1 VLLGII
7 ALEEFSSAAG
17 ERESQTASVFCNAFP
32 ISYFIDQRR
41 LTFWYKIQN
50 SNNIVLRTLSSS
62 KHYSFVAIAVKYGT
76 NSHNVSFKN
85 AVWQTFSSA
94 VLVKC

>member
-1 VLLGII
+1 MLLGII

-17 ERESQTASVFCNAFP
+17 ERASNRFSITAMLSPFP
-32 ISYFIDQRR
+32 TL
-41 LTFWYKIQN
+41 LTWYKMQN
-50 SNNIVLRTLSSS
+50 SNNIVLRTLSSL
-62 KHYSFVAIAVKYGT
+62 KQSFVAIAAKYGT
-76 NSHNVSFKN
+76 NSQNVSFKN

>member
-17 ERESQTASVFCNAFP
+17 ERASNRFSITAMLSP
-32 ISYFIDQRR
+32 YLIDQRR
-41 LTFWYKIQN
+41 LIFWYKMQT
-50 SNNIVLRTLSSS
+50 SNNIVLRTLSSL
-62 KHYSFVAIAVKYGT
+62 KHYSFAAIAAKYGT
-76 NSHNVSFKN
+76 NSRNVSFKN

-94 VLVKC
+94 VLLKC